1 MPMSSLTYIV
11 DFLFEPMFACS
22 LASAVRHIAVASF
35 VLVDFTA
42 IRVEVYDQDISV
54 IILQYAIMHRDGRVF
69 VLLNPDNGRLLLG
82 SY

>member
-1 MPMSSLTYIV
+1 MLMSSLTYIV
-11 DFLFEPMFACS
+11 NFLSESMFACS
-22 LASAVRHIAVASF
+22 LASAVRHTAVASF

-42 IRVEVYDQDISV
+42 IRVEVYDQGIPV

-69 VLLNPDNGRLLLG
+69 VLLNSDNGRLLLR